1 MLYVCKKYRIL
12 LLSTIYSKI
21 YTLIYNDTSIL
32 LWLCTPRVI
41 YIFPLFA
48 ATLSF
53 GQLVPL
59 AQNFHKVFGHE
70 VRLLR

>member
-41 YIFPLFA
+41 SIFPFFLLA

-59 AQNFHKVFGHE
+59 AQNLH
-70 VRLLR
+70 